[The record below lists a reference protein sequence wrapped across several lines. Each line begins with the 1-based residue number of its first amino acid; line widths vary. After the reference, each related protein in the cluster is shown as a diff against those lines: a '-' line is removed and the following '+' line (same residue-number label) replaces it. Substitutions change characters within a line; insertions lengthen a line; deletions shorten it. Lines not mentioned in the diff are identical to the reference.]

1 MILFFGRPD
10 DSPLARAIS
19 AARDADLRHL
29 VIDQARTARYDL
41 VVGTDALD
49 ARLTVEGMR
58 VPLGDVSAVYAR
70 PLEPPEDGDP
80 AARARAAAFQ
90 EWFVGWL
97 DTTPAVVV
105 SRPRAMESNSSKP
118 YQSQLVARSGF
129 AVPETL
135 VSDDPEEILAF
146 RARHGRVVYKS
157 ASGIRSIVREFT
169 AADEGRLALVRGL
182 PTQFQAYVP
191 GQDVR
196 VHVVG
201 ADTYAA
207 AVDSDAIDYRY
218 ADQDGRPAR
227 LAPLDLPPD
236 IARRCAEL
244 AAALG
249 LPLAG
254 IDLRRTPDGAW
265 VCFEVNPMPAYSY
278 YEAHTGLPISS
289 ALVAYL
295 DGRRAPAPALATAP
309 PGV

>member
-1 MILFFGRPD
+1 MILFLGRTD
-10 DSPLARAIS
+10 DPPLARAIR
-19 AARDADLRHL
+19 AAQDAELRHL
-29 VIDQARTARYDL
+29 VIDQARLARYDL
-41 VVGTDALD
+41 VVGTGGLD
-49 ARLTVEGMR
+49 GLLTVEGMR
-58 VPLGDVSAVYAR
+58 LPLGEVSAVYAR
-70 PLEPPEDGDP
+70 PLELPAGGDQ

-118 YQSQLVARSGF
+118 YQAQLIGRSGF

-135 VSDDPEEILAF
+135 VSDDPDEILEF
-146 RARHGRVVYKS
+146 RAQYGRIVYKS
-157 ASGIRSIVREFT
+157 VSGIRSIVREFT
-169 AADEGRLALVRGL
+169 EADESRLPLVRGL

-201 ADTYAA
+201 DRTYAA
-207 AVDSDAIDYRY
+207 AVESEAIDYRY
-218 ADQDGRPAR
+218 AESDGDSAR

-236 IARRCAEL
+236 TSRRCVDL
-244 AAALG
+244 AASLG

-254 IDLRRTPDGAW
+254 IDLRRTPDGEW

-278 YEAHTGLPISS
+278 YEAHTDLPISR
-289 ALVAYL
+289 ALVEYL
-295 DGRRAPAPALATAP
+295 AGHRTAAVP
-309 PGV
+309 SGV

>member
-1 MILFFGRPD
+1 MILFFGRTD
-10 DSPLARAIS
+10 DAPLTRAIG
-19 AARDADLRHL
+19 AARDAGLRHL
-29 VIDQARTARYDL
+29 VMDQARTARYDL

-49 ARLTVEGMR
+49 ARLTVEGTR
-58 VPLGDVSAVYAR
+58 VPLGEVSAVYAR
-70 PLEPPEDGDP
+70 PLEPPEDADP

-97 DTTPAVVV
+97 DTAPAVVV
-105 SRPRAMESNSSKP
+105 NRPRAMGSNASKP
-118 YQSQLVARSGF
+118 YQAQLIGRCGF

-146 RARHGRVVYKS
+146 RARHGRIVYKS
-157 ASGIRSIVREFT
+157 VSAIRSVVTEFT
-169 AADEGRLALVRGL
+169 AADESRLALVRGL

-201 ADTYAA
+201 TDTYAA

-218 ADQDGRPAR
+218 PCRDGRPVR
-227 LAPLDLPPD
+227 LAPYHLPAET
-236 IARRCAEL
+236 ARRCVEL

-254 IDLRRTPDGAW
+254 VDLRRTPDGSW

-278 YEAHTGLPISS
+278 YEAHTGLPIAA
-289 ALVAYL
+289 ALVAHL
-295 DGRRAPAPALATAP
+295 AGRGAAVPV
-309 PGV
+309 GV

>member
-1 MILFFGRPD
+1 MILFFGRTD
-10 DSPLARAIS
+10 DPPLTLAIG
-19 AARDADLRHL
+19 AARDAGLRHL
-29 VIDQARTARYDL
+29 VIDQSRTARYDL
-41 VVGTDALD
+41 VVGTEALD
-49 ARLTVEGMR
+49 ARVTVEGTR

-70 PLEPPEDGDP
+70 PLAPPDDGDA

-97 DTTPAVVV
+97 DTTPALVV
-105 SRPRAMESNSSKP
+105 SRPRAMESNASKP
-118 YQSQLVARSGF
+118 YQAQLIGRSGF

-135 VSDDPEEILAF
+135 VSDDPDEILAF
-146 RARHGRVVYKS
+146 RARHGRIVYKS
-157 ASGIRSIVREFT
+157 VSGIRSVVREFT
-169 AADEGRLALVRGL
+169 DADESRLALVRGL

-218 ADQDGRPAR
+218 ADRGGKSAR
-227 LAPLDLPPD
+227 LAPHDLPPD
-236 IARRCAEL
+236 TARRCVEL
-244 AAALG
+244 AASLG

-254 IDLRRTPDGAW
+254 IDLRRTPEGGW

-278 YEAHTGLPISS
+278 YEAHTGLPIAA
-289 ALVAYL
+289 ALVSHL
-295 DGRRAPAPALATAP
+295 GGRRAAVPVGA
-309 PGV
+309 

>member
-1 MILFFGRPD
+1 MILFFGRTD
-10 DSPLARAIS
+10 DPPLSRAIS

-49 ARLTVEGMR
+49 ARLAVEGMR
-58 VPLGDVSAVYAR
+58 LRLGEVSAVYAR
-70 PLEPPEDGDP
+70 PLEPPEEGDP
-80 AARARAAAFQ
+80 AARARATAFQ

-105 SRPRAMESNSSKP
+105 SRPRAMASNSSKP
-118 YQSQLVARSGF
+118 YQAQLIGRSGF

-135 VSDDPEEILAF
+135 ISDDPDEILAF
-146 RARHGRVVYKS
+146 RARHGRIVYKS
-157 ASGIRSIVREFT
+157 VSGIRSIVREFT
-169 AADEGRLALVRGL
+169 AADESRLALVRGL

-201 ADTYAA
+201 EDAYAA

-218 ADQDGRPAR
+218 ADQAGEPAR
-227 LAPLDLPPD
+227 LAPYELPPD
-236 IARRCAEL
+236 TARRCVEL
-244 AAALG
+244 AATLD

-278 YEAHTGLPISS
+278 YEAHTGLPIAS
-289 ALVAYL
+289 ALVAHL
-295 DGRRAPAPALATAP
+295 AGRRTAAPV
-309 PGV
+309 GV

>member
-1 MILFFGRPD
+1 MGAYIGAFPC
-10 DSPLARAIS
+10 AAQES
-19 AARDADLRHL
+19 A
-29 VIDQARTARYDL
+29 Y
-41 VVGTDALD
+41 
-49 ARLTVEGMR
+49 
-58 VPLGDVSAVYAR
+58 AVYAR
-70 PLEPPEDGDP
+70 PLEPPADGDP

-105 SRPRAMESNSSKP
+105 SRPSAMESNSSKP
-118 YQSQLVARSGF
+118 YQAQLIGRSGF

-135 VSDDPEEILAF
+135 VSDAPDEILAF
-146 RARHGRVVYKS
+146 RARHGRIVYKS
-157 ASGIRSIVREFT
+157 VSGIRSIVREFT
-169 AADEGRLALVRGL
+169 DADESRLALVRGL

-201 ADTYAA
+201 EDTYAA

-218 ADQDGRPAR
+218 ADQGGESAR
-227 LAPLDLPPD
+227 LAPHDLPPD
-236 IARRCAEL
+236 TARRCVAL
-244 AAALG
+244 AASLG

-278 YEAHTGLPISS
+278 YEAHTGLAISS

-295 DGRRAPAPALATAP
+295 DGRRAAVPV
-309 PGV
+309 GV